1 MALAAGTKLGPYE
14 ILSLLG
20 AGGMGEVYRARDTR
34 LERTVAIKTL
44 WHGSTS
50 DPDLLRRFEREARLI
65 SALSHPHICT
75 LFDIGRE
82 GEINYLVMEY
92 LEGET
97 LAKRLER
104 GSLPMAEVLQRGIE
118 IADAMEKAHRT
129 GIVHRDLKPG
139 NIILTKSG
147 VKLLDFGLAKLVQS
161 KPITLATAVTA
172 MPTQDHAITGAGT
185 IVGTLQYMA
194 PEQLEGKD
202 SDARTDIFAFGAVLY
217 EMATGQRAFLAKS
230 QASLIAAIL
239 SSEPTSIVE
248 LQPLTPPA
256 LDRVVRICLAKEP
269 EDRWQNAHDLR
280 LQLEGIRDA
289 GSQAGLAP
297 VIAKHRINRER
308 IAWGAVACLLLVAA
322 LFATFRHT
330 SIPLRQI
337 TFSVEPPSGYRVPPD
352 APLALSPDGSLLAY
366 VAQDVKGK
374 LSLWVRPSESISST
388 RVEGFE
394 SNTVYL
400 SFSWVPD
407 SRALIATLNGKLQ
420 RLSVSGGAN
429 EVLCDKFDG
438 ILNSVNQNGMVLA
451 GFLPPANLVSISP
464 ENCVPHPVFQSVSQ
478 EYDMG
483 YAFSRF
489 LPDGKHFLFAG
500 LRKDKHH
507 NVLVSSLD
515 GTTPRVVIRNGSS
528 PKYIAS
534 GYILFSRDG
543 YLMAQ
548 RFDAKSLR
556 SSGDA
561 FLVYR
566 KPVEFA
572 AAFGWA
578 DFDVS
583 ANGFISGKEQALP
596 PRVLRWYSR
605 SGEALQ
611 TVSEPGNRDNP
622 RLVPQGTH
630 AAIFVW
636 DPRTHVSDMWSL
648 DLEHGSWRRESFHEH
663 PGGVSQAW
671 SPDGKQIIYSQL
683 VGSDVE
689 MFVKRAGSSDNGQML
704 QTGLTGSKAIGD
716 WSVDGKSIVY
726 LFEGHSGNRSEEE
739 VAIYGQLL
747 GGGKP
752 FRLGSAGADE
762 EPPRLSPDG
771 RWVAY
776 QSNESGTSEIYVRPF
791 RPDVAAS
798 VQVSSGGG
806 HDPRWSGAAH
816 ELFYRTNDS
825 RIMSVSWRAGKQ
837 IEFGKPVTLLRLPD
851 NAEYDVVDG
860 KRFLVNEPAGPTS
873 GPLFVIANWKPE
885 PQNPN

>member
-14 ILSLLG
+14 ILAPLG
-20 AGGMGEVYRARDTR
+20 AGGMGDVYRARDTR

-44 WHGSTS
+44 PGGLAS
-50 DPDLLRRFEREARLI
+50 DPDQLRRFEREARLI
-65 SALSHPHICT
+65 SSLSHPHICT
-75 LFDIGRE
+75 LFDVGHE

-104 GSLPMAEVLQRGIE
+104 GPLPVAEVLQRGIE
-118 IADAMEKAHRT
+118 TADALEKAHRT

-172 MPTQDHAITGAGT
+172 MPTQDHAITGVGT
-185 IVGTLQYMA
+185 IVGTMQYMA

-230 QASLIAAIL
+230 QASLIVAIL
-239 SSEPTSIVE
+239 SSEPTPIVE

-289 GSQAGLAP
+289 GSQAGIAP

-308 IAWGAVACLLLVAA
+308 IAWGAVASLLLVAV
-322 LFATFRHT
+322 LLSFAYFRHT

-337 TFSVEPPSGYRVPPD
+337 MFSVEAPSGYRVPPD

-366 VAQDVKGK
+366 AAQDVKGK
-374 LSLWVRPSESISST
+374 LSLWVRPLESMSST
-388 RVEGFE
+388 RVEGSE
-394 SNTVYL
+394 SKTVYF

-438 ILNSVNQNGMVLA
+438 TLNSINQNGMILA

-464 ENCVPHPVFQSVSQ
+464 ENCVPHPVFQSVSP

-489 LPDGKHFLFAG
+489 LPDGNHFLFAG

-507 NVLVSSLD
+507 NVLISSLD
-515 GTTPRVVIRNGSS
+515 GTAPRVVIRNGSS
-528 PKYIAS
+528 PKYIAP

-556 SSGDA
+556 SSGEA
-561 FLVYR
+561 FLVYP

-578 DFDVS
+578 DFDAS
-583 ANGFISGKEQALP
+583 ENGFISGKEQAQP
-596 PRVLRWYSR
+596 PSVLRWYSR
-605 SGEALQ
+605 SGEVLQ
-611 TVSEPGNRDNP
+611 TVSEPENRALLHLT
-622 RLVPQGTH
+622 RQGTR
-630 AAIFVW
+630 AAVCLS
-636 DPRTHVSDMWSL
+636 DPRTHVSDTWSL
-648 DLEHGSWRRESFHEH
+648 DLERGNRRRETFYER
-663 PGGVSQAW
+663 PGGCGLSW
-671 SPDGKQIIYSQL
+671 SPDGEQIIYSAL
-683 VGSDVE
+683 VGSNEE
-689 MFVKRAGSSDNGQML
+689 MFVKRAGSSDNGRML
-704 QTGLTGSKAIGD
+704 ETGLNGTKLIGD

-726 LFEGHSGNRSEEE
+726 LFESNSAEQPS
-739 VAIYGQLL
+739 IYGQWLA
-747 GGGKP
+747 GGKP
-752 FRLGSAGADE
+752 FLLGPAGSEE
-762 EPPRLSPDG
+762 EPPRFSPDG
-771 RWVAY
+771 QWVAY
-776 QSNESGTSEIYVRPF
+776 QTNDSGNPEIYVRQF
-791 RPDVAAS
+791 KAETS
-798 VQVSSGGG
+798 ESIQVSRGGG
-806 HDPRWSGAAH
+806 HEPRWNRTGN
-816 ELFYRTNDS
+816 ELFYRTNDW
-825 RIMSVSWRAGKQ
+825 RIVSVSWRGGKQ
-837 IEFGKPVTLLRLPD
+837 IDFSKPVTLFQVPEG
-851 NAEYDVVDG
+851 AEYDVVDG

-873 GPLFVIANWKPE
+873 GPLFVIANWN